1 MLNLKAMIE
10 THEDWLTDRVVHY
23 AQQKSLTEY
32 SSTLREAWR
41 ISICKLSEPLMRLIE
56 ATESS
61 LISQETALREA
72 DEFGRSQGI
81 KHRSL
86 GIEGRDFV
94 GMLKLYRKAYV
105 DFFTEMRLPDVQRDV
120 LQPLILEL
128 FDAIELGVLTAYTA
142 SSTTDQMDRLQKSN
156 RELSNEKNKYLTV
169 FESIA
174 EPAILLDTDAKPT
187 HVNASA
193 IRLLLGEMQ
202 PGAGYYGDLDNPV
215 LHDLVAEIL
224 QSGSH
229 AQSRVTLDT
238 PGGKR
243 VFNVAIQQMLDISR
257 KFSGQVIILQDVT
270 AYLQAIEAAQTA
282 DRAKSVFLTTISH
295 EIRTPIN
302 SILGLTGLLEEEAL
316 LAPKLPQL
324 RSIRAAGEMLSA
336 LIENVLGLSKAET
349 NAFQLLE
356 QDFNLTVL
364 CEALFRVLEL
374 GDGDQRR
381 TLEMR
386 FAPDV
391 PLQLHGDGPKLRHI
405 LLNLLSNALKFTER
419 GSVALVVTKEQS
431 GTHDRPALRFEVI
444 DTGPGVR
451 RDEVDRLFEPFV
463 QGTHATS
470 VSALRGSGL
479 GLAISKRLVE
489 FLGGEISYRPN
500 PKGGSIFGFSLQF
513 SLAKQPSLQ
522 PQDSALLSILVVE
535 DDPVNA
541 MVIEGYIRELGH
553 SVTVVGSYAEAVDA
567 LGRTVFDVVVTDY
580 RLGVKTGLDVAHV
593 VHLTG
598 QRMGVQIPVI
608 VVTAAMPPDASN
620 SLKQP
625 DVRLF
630 LEKPFSRSELASA
643 LTSVT
648 HAIDRQGE
656 ARPEKTTAYISAS
669 DLNRLLSDIGF
680 DRCRAVVRSYQSN
693 MPNLVSR
700 MQKHLENGK
709 LFDVSE
715 LAHQLISASSF
726 VGAWPLV
733 EQVKAVKTLCKTAE
747 PEAVQDVFAEFLLV
761 SRLTEQELETRWSQ
775 MEKVH
780 IG

>member
-1 MLNLKAMIE
+1 MLNLKSMIE

-23 AQQKSLTEY
+23 AQQKLLTEY

-41 ISICKLSEPLMRLIE
+41 ISICKLSAPLLRLVE
-56 ATESS
+56 AVETSLNSS
-61 LISQETALREA
+61 DAALNEA
-72 DEFGRSQGI
+72 DAFGLSQGI

-105 DFFTEMRLPDVQRDV
+105 DFVTEMNFPDAQRDM
-120 LQPLILEL
+120 LQSLILEL

-142 SSTTDQMDRLQKSN
+142 SSTTEQMKRLQKRN

-174 EPAILLDTDAKPT
+174 EPAILLDTDAQPT

-193 IRLLLGEMQ
+193 VRLLLGEMQ
-202 PGAGYYGDLDNPV
+202 PGAGYYGDLDNPA
-215 LHDLVAEIL
+215 LHDLIAEIL
-224 QSGSH
+224 ESGPHS
-229 AQSRVTLDT
+229 QSRVTLDT

-302 SILGLTGLLEEEAL
+302 SILGLTGLLEEEEL

-324 RSIRAAGEMLSA
+324 RSIRASGEMLSA

-374 GDGDQRR
+374 GDRDPKR

-391 PLQLHGDGPKLRHI
+391 PLQLHGDGHKLRHV

-419 GSVALVVTKEQS
+419 GSVALVVTKEAS
-431 GTHDRPALRFEVI
+431 GTQERPSLRFEVI

-451 RDEVDRLFEPFV
+451 QEEVDRLFEPFV
-463 QGTHATS
+463 QGTHANTA
-470 VSALRGSGL
+470 SARRGSGL

-489 FLGGEISYRPN
+489 FLGGSIDYRPN

-513 SLAKQPSLQ
+513 SLARQPSLV
-522 PQDSALLSILVVE
+522 PQASEQLSILVVE

-541 MVIEGYIRELGH
+541 MVIEGYIKELGH
-553 SVTVVGSYAEAVDA
+553 SVTVDESYEKAVDS
-567 LGRTVFDVVVTDY
+567 LGRAEFDVVVTDY
-580 RLGVKTGLDVAHV
+580 KLGAKTGLDVAHA
-593 VHLTG
+593 VHLAG
-598 QRMGVQIPVI
+598 QRKGIKIPVI
-608 VVTAAMPPDASN
+608 VVTAAIPQDASDG
-620 SLKQP
+620 LKQP

-630 LEKPFSRSELASA
+630 LEKPFSKSELASA
-643 LTSVT
+643 LSSVT
-648 HAIDRQGE
+648 HSRDRQDDPPP
-656 ARPEKTTAYISAS
+656 ARTTTHISMP
-669 DLNRLLSDIGF
+669 DLSRLLSDIGF
-680 DRCRAVVRSYQSN
+680 ERCRAVVQSYQGN
-693 MPNLVSR
+693 MPSLVSR
-700 MQKHLENGK
+700 MQEHLQQGRLMEM
-709 LFDVSE
+709 SE

-733 EQVKAVKTLCKTAE
+733 EQAKQLKALCKTAK
-747 PEAVQDVFAEFLLV
+747 PEAVTEVFAAFLL
-761 SRLTEQELETRWSQ
+761 SSQLTRQELETLWSEI
-775 MEKVH
+775 EKAH
-780 IG
+780 RA